1 MILTVSWCYSQFQVT
16 FHCKIPNFVAK
27 FGSSL
32 RSSKVHFRI
41 RKPVC
46 KLSIWLASLSSGANH
61 SLCLQTGLWI
71 LKWTFEL
78 RNELPNF
85 TTKFGT
91 LQWKVIWNRLYVFGW
106 KWCRWYYSQ
115 AENMPNHGENRLYD
129 LWNGIA
135 QCGKVVS
142 EYVTFQSFFDI
153 NVVAKINAIMISTAG
168 PQQAR

>member
-1 MILTVSWCYSQFQVT
+1 MPKHYCNGMNAYRYLFLESIALRRGCEFWDLVKITIEMKIFIGFNKWKWSNCNKIYCRNSEKHRFEIHYSRFQVT

-91 LQWKVIWNRLYVFGW
+91 LQWKVIWNRL
-106 KWCRWYYSQ
+106 
-115 AENMPNHGENRLYD
+115 
-129 LWNGIA
+129 
-135 QCGKVVS
+135 
-142 EYVTFQSFFDI
+142 
-153 NVVAKINAIMISTAG
+153 
-168 PQQAR
+168 